1 MNALPIPARD
11 PNSTPNPLF
20 VKVLK
25 TGLRKLWMARY
36 RSRGCGKKH
45 EFICNA
51 VNNIELQKVIGK
63 RLGLASESGFMRR
76 TYGGWI
82 RNMLNTGYIPLREL
96 QAGRKAWM
104 LDLIEE
110 FS

>member
-1 MNALPIPARD
+1 MNELPIPARD
-11 PNSTPNPLF
+11 PNSKPNAAF
-20 VKVLK
+20 VKSLK

-36 RSRGCGKKH
+36 RNRNCGNKH

-51 VNNIELQKVIGK
+51 ANNIELQRVIESRLRVGYMGK
-63 RLGLASESGFMRR
+63 
-76 TYGGWI
+76 TYGGWV
-82 RNMLNTGYIPLREL
+82 RNKIGKEHIPLREL
-96 QAGRKAWM
+96 QASRKRWM